1 MTEIVTSA
9 RAPSNVI
16 RTHGLPVLEA
26 GNVSFPDGRYVV
38 HFKPGSDRASFVL
51 AHRIEGCPLLKRL
64 LDDGHARYVC
74 AVSSPVSSYRRLHVS
89 SDSIQTIKW
98 SIDDLGEPPLFSP
111 MILSAV
117 SHELAL
123 SSKRDGVHRIW
134 NRRKVALQKGSRL
147 AIGQVVHLKSSILHL
162 LSFVRDPDLAEGT
175 FLVNAQE
182 EPFRFLVN
190 LSPNLHVALRQKGN
204 PNRGDIM
211 THVVTACLALLQREY
226 SKDSEEEGGWRSI
239 RPLLAF
245 AEHLGSKGQPH
256 WSDEERFR
264 PEQVATALYPHSIS
278 SDLEEDDE

>member
-16 RTHGLPVLEA
+16 RTHGFPVLEA

-38 HFKPGSDRASFVL
+38 DFNPGCDHASFVL
-51 AHRIEGCPLLKRL
+51 THRIEGCPLLKRL
-64 LDDGHARYVC
+64 LDNGHARYVC
-74 AVSSPVSSYRRLHVS
+74 AVSSPVSSYRKIHVS
-89 SDSIQTIKW
+89 DDSTQTIKW
-98 SIDDLGEPPLFSP
+98 SVDDLGEPPLFSP

-117 SHELAL
+117 SRELAL
-123 SSKRDGVHRIW
+123 KSRHDGVHRIW
-134 NRRKVALQKGSRL
+134 NGRKVALERGSRL
-147 AIGQVVHLKSSILHL
+147 AIGQVVHLKSSILHM
-162 LSFVRDPDLAEGT
+162 LSFVQEPELAEGT
-175 FLVNAQE
+175 FLVKAQE

-190 LSPNLHVALRQKGN
+190 LSPNLHLALRQKGD
-204 PNRGDIM
+204 PNRGNVM

-245 AEHLGSKGQPH
+245 AEHLRSKGQPH

-264 PEQVATALYPHSIS
+264 PEQVATALYPHSLPLIRE
-278 SDLEEDDE
+278 EEDE